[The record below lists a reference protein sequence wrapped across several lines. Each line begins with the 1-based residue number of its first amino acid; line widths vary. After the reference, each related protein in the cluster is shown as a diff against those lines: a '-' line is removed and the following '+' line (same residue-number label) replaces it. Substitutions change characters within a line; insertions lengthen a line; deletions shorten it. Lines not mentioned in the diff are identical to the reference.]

1 MCDINSDN
9 VNVETEMVYK
19 TKILPGSLCMKCK
32 TQKPTAIVRVNDSL
46 CRSCL
51 LTYTTHKFRSTL
63 GKSKLVKANDRVLLV
78 ASGSQSS
85 TALLHLVKEAL
96 GEGAHKRLR
105 FSPGVVFIDES
116 VTLQSKTECELGI
129 QDIKKLV
136 DDMGYPFHCVPIY
149 QNFHSADTDADGVNE
164 INKSS
169 FSQAFAQ
176 LSTLTATVHFLSVIR
191 MSVIVATARKHC
203 YTKVMIGDTA
213 SDLSVTLLCNI
224 LQGNGNAIPFE
235 IGVAD
240 KRYSDI
246 VIIRPLREF
255 SSKEVALY
263 NRLNH
268 LRFTVVPNILTKK
281 ASNSCIQR
289 QTEQF
294 VNSLQAGFPSTV
306 NTIFRTGDKLCLDQE
321 FTFSPC
327 LLCQRP
333 KDRIEELDTGL
344 NCKKIETEV
353 EQDKRNDVI
362 EQQHKEMEVKEKMES
377 LSGEEENL
385 QIDRLSLSDVK
396 SKLCYG
402 CNITLKEMGEKYEL
416 LPQFILKTIQ
426 QMKNRARMK
435 NEIKDFL
442 L

>member
-1 MCDINSDN
+1 YIMCDINSDN
-9 VNVETEMVYK
+9 HNVETEMVYK
-19 TKILPGSLCMKCK
+19 KKILPGTLCMKCK
-32 TQKPTAIVRVNDSL
+32 VQKAAAIVRVNDSL

-96 GEGAHKRLR
+96 SEGAHKRLR

-116 VTLQSKTECELGI
+116 VTLQNKTEWELGI

-136 DDMGYPFHCVPIY
+136 EDLGYPFYCVPIY
-149 QNFHSADTDADGVNE
+149 QNFHSAGIDADGVNE

-169 FSQAFAQ
+169 FRQAFAQ
-176 LSTLTATVHFLSVIR
+176 LSTLTAKVHFLSIVR
-191 MSVIVATARKHC
+191 MSVIVATARKHS

-213 SDLSVTLLCNI
+213 SDLSITLLCNF

-263 NRLNH
+263 TRLNH

-281 ASNSCIQR
+281 ATNSCIQR

-333 KDRIEELDTGL
+333 KDRIEELETGE
-344 NCKKIETEV
+344 KIETEV

-362 EQQHKEMEVKEKMES
+362 EQRHKVMEEKMES
-377 LSGEEENL
+377 LSGEENL
-385 QIDRLSLSDVK
+385 QVDRLILSDVK

-416 LPQFILKTIQ
+416 LPYFTLKTIQ
-426 QMKNRARMK
+426 QMKNRTRMK